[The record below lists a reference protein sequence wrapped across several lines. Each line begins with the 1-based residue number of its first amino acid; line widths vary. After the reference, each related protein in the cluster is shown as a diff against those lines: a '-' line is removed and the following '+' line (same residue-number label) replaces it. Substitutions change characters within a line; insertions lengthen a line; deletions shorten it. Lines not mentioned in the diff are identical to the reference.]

1 MVCFFIPSLGLFNIL
16 NHHKAEEIPFS
27 IWRKYGKTQLDRIV
41 LYGMKEQVRW
51 GDLDRWDY
59 SNSTVGGT
67 HPQYT
72 EYTGLTLK
80 WTFGLFFV
88 LTGAQFVT
96 TFLVKMVTSNAFCR
110 REKFLNKFLHLLLS
124 LNVGSPFEDWDKG
137 KFSISEYK
145 DRQKQTNTE
154 MSCILAVN
162 IIFSFAFMVPLWNTG
177 NNFFSFNI

>member
-16 NHHKAEEIPFS
+16 YHLKAEEIPFT

-59 SNSTVGGT
+59 SNSTEGGT
-67 HPQYT
+67 PPQYT

-80 WTFGLFFV
+80 WTFGLFFI
-88 LTGAQFVT
+88 LTAAQFVT
-96 TFLVKMVTSNAFCR
+96 TLFVKIFTSNAFSR
-110 REKFLNKFLHLLLS
+110 RENYLNKFLHLLLS
-124 LNVGSPFEDWDKG
+124 LNIGCPFEDWDKG

-145 DRQKQTNTE
+145 DRQKRTKIE
-154 MSCILAVN
+154 MGCSLAVN
-162 IIFSFAFMVPLWNTG
+162 IIFSLAFMVPLWYTG
-177 NNFFSFNI
+177 K

>member
-16 NHHKAEEIPFS
+16 YHLKAEEIPFS
-27 IWRKYGKTQLDRIV
+27 IWRKYGKTQMDRIV

-59 SNSTVGGT
+59 SNSTEGT
-67 HPQYT
+67 PPQLT
-72 EYTGLTLK
+72 DYTGLTLK
-80 WTFGLFFV
+80 WTFCLFFIITV
-88 LTGAQFVT
+88 ANFLTTLFIKI
-96 TFLVKMVTSNAFCR
+96 FTSNAFSR
-110 REKFLNKFLHLLLS
+110 RENYLNKFLHLLFS
-124 LNVGSPFEDWDKG
+124 LNIGCPFEDWDKG

-145 DRQKQTNTE
+145 DRQEQTNTE
-154 MSCILAVN
+154 MSCSLAVN